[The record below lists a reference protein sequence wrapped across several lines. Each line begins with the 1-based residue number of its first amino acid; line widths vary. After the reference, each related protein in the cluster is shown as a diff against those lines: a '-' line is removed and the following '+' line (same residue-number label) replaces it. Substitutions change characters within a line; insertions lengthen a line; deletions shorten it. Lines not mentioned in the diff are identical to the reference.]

1 MPPRTSLEEALD
13 SLVLPPVMELQN
25 EESGYG
31 SEGPTSSQPQC
42 GNNVLTPDMES
53 QLKLVESLLMKETE
67 RLPAS
72 LPEEH
77 KPQNSLDFTPSDLG
91 TPLTLKAV
99 ITEAPET
106 QSVVSSPAVAESADK
121 KSPKVQPA
129 AEIVD
134 KKSPK
139 VQPCKD
145 KSPNILRRI
154 KHPCS
159 VCTKAFASPKTL
171 QKHMAT
177 HEVSSK
183 SETPEAQNP
192 SLNLQ
197 NVVDDLL
204 FEPPPLQIRTGNA
217 LANTI
222 NSKPMAVPITLPQ
235 EQKDQLGNGLT
246 PIPATFPQQKNAKKT
261 SKKVATFSEYPCT
274 NCHKVFPSPS
284 KLKRHNTS
292 KCSQQVIRVM

>member
-99 ITEAPET
+99 VTEAPET
-106 QSVVSSPAVAESADK
+106 QSVVISPAAVESADK
-121 KSPKVQPA
+121 KSPKVQPPA
-129 AEIVD
+129 AADSID
-134 KKSPK
+134 KNSPK

-154 KHPCS
+154 KHHCS
-159 VCTKAFASPKTL
+159 VCNKAFASPKTL
-171 QKHMAT
+171 KKHMAT
-177 HEVSSK
+177 HEASSK
-183 SETPEAQNP
+183 SETPEAQNQA
-192 SLNLQ
+192 LNLQ

-217 LANTI
+217 LANT
-222 NSKPMAVPITLPQ
+222 NSRPIAVPITLPQ
-235 EQKDQLGNGLT
+235 EQMDKLGNCLT
-246 PIPATFPQQKNAKKT
+246 PIPATFPQQKKVKKT
-261 SKKVATFSEYPCT
+261 PKVATFSESDC
-274 NCHKVFPSPS
+274 
-284 KLKRHNTS
+284 RHS
-292 KCSQQVIRVM
+292 

>member
-121 KSPKVQPA
+121 KSPKVQP
-129 AEIVD
+129 
-134 KKSPK
+134 
-139 VQPCKD
+139 CKD

-217 LANTI
+217 LANT
-222 NSKPMAVPITLPQ
+222 NSRPIAVPITLPQ
-235 EQKDQLGNGLT
+235 EQMDKSGNCLT
-246 PIPATFPQQKNAKKT
+246 PIPATFPQQKKVKKT
-261 SKKVATFSEYPCT
+261 PKVATFSESDC
-274 NCHKVFPSPS
+274 
-284 KLKRHNTS
+284 RHS
-292 KCSQQVIRVM
+292 

>member
-1 MPPRTSLEEALD
+1 
-13 SLVLPPVMELQN
+13 MELQN

-31 SEGPTSSQPQC
+31 SEGPTSSQPLA
-42 GNNVLTPDMES
+42 NNVLTPDMES

-77 KPQNSLDFTPSDLG
+77 QPEPKNSLDFTPSDLG

-99 ITEAPET
+99 VTEAPET
-106 QSVVSSPAVAESADK
+106 QSVVSSPAAAESADK

-129 AEIVD
+129 ESVD

-154 KHPCS
+154 KHHCS
-159 VCTKAFASPKTL
+159 VCNKAFASPKTL
-171 QKHMAT
+171 QKHKAT

-183 SETPEAQNP
+183 SETQEAQNQA
-192 SLNLQ
+192 LKLQ
-197 NVVDDLL
+197 NVVDDLF

-246 PIPATFPQQKNAKKT
+246 PIPATFPQQKKVKKT
-261 SKKVATFSEYPCT
+261 PKKVATFSEYPCT